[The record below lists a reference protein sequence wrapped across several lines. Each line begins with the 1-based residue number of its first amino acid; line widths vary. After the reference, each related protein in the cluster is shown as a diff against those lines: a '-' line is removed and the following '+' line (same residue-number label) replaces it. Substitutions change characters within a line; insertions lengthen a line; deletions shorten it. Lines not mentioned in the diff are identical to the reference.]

1 MKELLKIFLFASF
14 IFNNSLQIKAQETS
28 GTFNNIFYV
37 RIDTL
42 KADLKNF
49 SIDNGKITFINILL
63 YKDSLGTGGFHTMY
77 NNANLLGFN
86 KENINPHDIISYNQL
101 YKVLH
106 KNAYNIIM
114 FCKIYFIIGEDR
126 FKYMAIQVRP
136 VGYLQE

>member
-1 MKELLKIFLFASF
+1 MKTLTLIFLYIILIS
-14 IFNNSLQIKAQETS
+14 IKVQAQETS
-28 GTFNNIFYV
+28 GTFNNTFYV

-42 KADLKNF
+42 PSALKNF
-49 SIDNGKITFINILL
+49 KIEDGKITFIGILIN
-63 YKDSLGTGGFHTMY
+63 KDSLGSGGFHTMY

-101 YKVLH
+101 YKKLA